1 MYNGKEFYEL
11 LECVARIPAPSHEED
26 LRVEFCLKWLSD
38 NGVRAYAD
46 SAKNVVI
53 PFGDVEAEGITVF
66 LGHTDVVFPDKTP
79 LPYVDDGEKIYNPGI
94 GDNTVHAVMLMF
106 AARYLV
112 RNNITPKKGILLV
125 LNSCEEGL
133 GNLKGIKQIMED
145 FKGKIARVISF
156 DGFYTSV
163 VKRVVGSERY
173 KITIKTEGGHS
184 FSAFGNTNSI
194 ERAADLVCELYSVEV
209 PHIGDSKT
217 TYNVG
222 GITGGTSVNTIA
234 QSCELMYEYRSD
246 EVECIKIMRDKFN
259 EIINKRKA
267 AGLDIEVEVLG
278 IRPCAAGVNEKEL
291 SALAEL
297 GRNICESVSGVPC
310 TYRSSSTDSNIPL
323 SMGIPSITLGGYIG
337 GGAHTRE
344 EYIEKSSVPIG
355 CEIVKRCILEFAEEK

>member
-133 GNLKGIKQIMED
+133 GNLKGTR
-145 FKGKIARVISF
+145 KIFADYEGRVEKFITF
-156 DGFYTSV
+156 DSNINAICNV
-163 VKRVVGSERY
+163 CVGSHRY
-173 KITIKTEGGHS
+173 KIT
-184 FSAFGNTNSI
+184 A
-194 ERAADLVCELYSVEV
+194 
-209 PHIGDSKT
+209 
-217 TYNVG
+217 
-222 GITGGTSVNTIA
+222 
-234 QSCELMYEYRSD
+234 
-246 EVECIKIMRDKFN
+246 
-259 EIINKRKA
+259 KR
-267 AGLDIEVEVLG
+267 L
-278 IRPCAAGVNEKEL
+278 
-291 SALAEL
+291 
-297 GRNICESVSGVPC
+297 
-310 TYRSSSTDSNIPL
+310 
-323 SMGIPSITLGGYIG
+323 
-337 GGAHTRE
+337 
-344 EYIEKSSVPIG
+344 
-355 CEIVKRCILEFAEEK
+355 

>member
-1 MYNGKEFYEL
+1 MCSEKEFFDL
-11 LECVARIPAPSHEED
+11 LRQLAVIPAPSHEED
-26 LRVEFCLKWLSD
+26 LRVEFCLKWLKD
-38 NGVRAYAD
+38 NGIEAYSD
-46 SAKNVVI
+46 VAKNVVI
-53 PFGDVEAEGITVF
+53 PFGDVGKPGITVF

-112 RNNITPKKGILLV
+112 RNNITPKKGMLLV

-133 GNLKGIKQIMED
+133 GNLKGIRQIMSD
-145 FKGKIARVISF
+145 FEGKVARVISF

-184 FSAFGNTNSI
+184 FSAFGNTNAI
-194 ERAADLVCELYSVEV
+194 ERAADLISELYSIEV

-246 EVECIKIMRDKFN
+246 EVECIKIMRDRFN
-259 EIINKRKA
+259 EIIGKRKA

-278 IRPCAAGVNEKEL
+278 IRPCAAGVDEEEL
-291 SALAEL
+291 SALAER
-297 GRNICESVSGVPC
+297 GRKICESVSGLSC
-310 TYRSSSTDSNIPL
+310 SYRSSSTDSNIPL
-323 SMGIPSITLGGYIG
+323 SMGVPSITLGAYRG

-344 EYIEKSSVPIG
+344 EWIEKASVPVG
-355 CEIVKRCILEFAEEK
+355 LEIVKRTVLDFVKE

>member
-1 MYNGKEFYEL
+1 MYNEKEFFEL
-11 LECVARIPAPSHEED
+11 LESVAKIPAPSHEED

-53 PFGDVEAEGITVF
+53 PFGDVDRAGITVF

-79 LPYVDDGEKIYNPGI
+79 LPYVDDGEKIHNPGI

-112 RNNITPKKGILLV
+112 KNNIAPKSGMLLV

-133 GNLKGIKQIMED
+133 GNLKGIKQIMKD
-145 FKGKIARVISF
+145 FEGKISRVISF
-156 DGFYTSV
+156 DGQYKSV
-163 VKRVVGSERY
+163 VKRFVGSERY

-184 FSAFGNTNSI
+184 FGAFGNTNAI
-194 ERAADLVCELYSVEV
+194 ERAADLITELYAVEI

-222 GITGGTSVNTIA
+222 GISGGTSVNTIA
-234 QSCELMYEYRSD
+234 QSCELMYEFRSD
-246 EVECIKIMRDKFN
+246 EVECIGIMRDKFN
-259 EIINKRKA
+259 AIIEKRRA

-278 IRPCAAGVNEKEL
+278 IRPCASGVDEEEL
-291 SALAEL
+291 SALAE
-297 GRNICESVSGVPC
+297 RCRKICEGITGMEC
-310 TYRSSSTDSNIPL
+310 GYRSSSTDSNIPM
-323 SMGIPSITLGGYIG
+323 SMGIPSVTLGAYLGD
-337 GGAHTRE
+337 GAHTRE
-344 EYIEKSSVPIG
+344 EYIEKASVPVG
-355 CEIVKRCILEFAEEK
+355 CEIVKETILDFAKE